1 MSEYIIKMILCSG
14 LFFLVYFL
22 FLEKEKMHRF
32 NRFYL
37 LFSFAFSLLIPFIT
51 IKFEAQTSLQ
61 TVGNYILAPAENF
74 PEVKSLQY
82 VKPIENLTSLHQ
94 LLLLGYWIITF
105 ILLIRFANNLFKMYL
120 KIKKIKYIF
129 YQGSK
134 LVLTEENLTPH
145 SFLNRIFLNK
155 TAFENGNIEEEILF
169 HELTHIKQHHTIDVL
184 LIEFATVFLWFNP
197 FVFLYQK
204 AIKLNHEFLADQG
217 VVNRFQNIPAYQYL
231 LIDKANQ
238 QKALSITSQFNFLIT
253 KKRLIMITRH
263 TSVKTA
269 ILKRCLCI
277 VVFFAAI
284 LFFSTK
290 EIVAQV
296 VHDTTT
302 TTYNNTVVK
311 KEMTNTP
318 LEHFAGGTQEGVS
331 EKELKVYQ
339 YLAEHVRTADKLQ
352 RKFIKDKMKIIFKNM
367 NLKQQREQKVAFLK
381 PIPPLPRVV
390 PTQKQFTAFKN
401 GKIYGVWINDK
412 KISNSLLN
420 NYTREDFGQCY
431 ISKLYG
437 AAKKGRTYSY
447 QVNLM
452 TKDYYQDY
460 YDHAIKDT
468 SSVMVFR
475 SFKPIKK

>member
-1 MSEYIIKMILCSG
+1 
-14 LFFLVYFL
+14 
-22 FLEKEKMHRF
+22 
-32 NRFYL
+32 
-37 LFSFAFSLLIPFIT
+37 
-51 IKFEAQTSLQ
+51 
-61 TVGNYILAPAENF
+61 
-74 PEVKSLQY
+74 
-82 VKPIENLTSLHQ
+82 
-94 LLLLGYWIITF
+94 
-105 ILLIRFANNLFKMYL
+105 MYL
-120 KIKKIKYIF
+120 KIKERKYIF
-129 YQGSK
+129 YKGSK
-134 LVLTEENLTPH
+134 LILTEENLTPH
-145 SFLNRIFLNK
+145 SFLNWIFLNK
-155 TAFENGNIEEEILF
+155 TAFEKGNIEEEILF
-169 HELTHIKQHHTIDVL
+169 HELTHIKQRHTIDVL
-184 LIEFATVFLWFNP
+184 FIELATVFLWFNP
-197 FVFLYQK
+197 FVFLYRK

-217 VVNRFQNIPAYQYL
+217 VINRFQNIRAYQYL
-231 LIDKANQ
+231 LIDKTSQ
-238 QKALSITSQFNFLIT
+238 QKALAITSQFNFLIT

-302 TTYNNTVVK
+302 TTYNNTIVK
-311 KEMTNTP
+311 KEMTNTS

-401 GKIYGVWINDK
+401 DKIYGVWINDK

-452 TKDYYQDY
+452 TKDYYHDY